1 MTEVVATSAAL
12 RHQRTGLP
20 PSCSLTVV
28 ERLRTLIAVTAFTLL
43 AAPGSALAATG
54 DLSFV
59 AGPAGCWKPPS
70 HLTAGCTSGNVGLES
85 PEHVLVSPDGRSV
98 YVAGRSTDGSSGR
111 LAAFARDASTGELT
125 PLSGTQGCITAD
137 GSGGECTAVAAL
149 LPVKGLAISPDGAS
163 LYAAVDHGSSDTADG
178 VLVFARNATT
188 GALTL
193 ASCVNS
199 GGTLGCSTA
208 AWLADASSAA
218 VSADGASVYVGA
230 LGGAAGEGTVA
241 AFSRS
246 TGTGALTAV
255 TGSACV
261 TTISSL
267 GGCTQVPDFQ
277 LWDPEEVQVTPD
289 GTQLIASSGGG
300 ISILARNSAT
310 GALTSPV
317 SGPTC
322 LIADT
327 GASGNPCAR
336 AYGIYDNRAV
346 AISPDGRSIY
356 GVSARASADSGVGIL
371 SRTPATGLVAVPT
384 GSASCLTQSGLAFQW
399 PGTPASPCD
408 TGRYTAT
415 AQDVVVSP
423 DGRNV
428 YAAAWGDAG
437 SPRTPAIVVLRRD
450 PTTGAITQPAAA
462 VGCLSQSGYAG
473 ECLADATHASTI
485 DSPGGLAISPD
496 GANVYVVDRS
506 TLALLVLQREPE
518 PPAPAADDP
527 AASSGASP
535 SAGSSA
541 PGGAATRPK
550 ALAGAFRLRSRV
562 GTTTGTVP
570 VGANRITQIAR
581 RAGTASRGGATRRAK
596 AVKGVCAIGAARA
609 GRDPRAARRTY
620 RCTIRLAKGTWT
632 VVTTA
637 RGKAGVVAETSRR
650 VVVR

>member
-1 MTEVVATSAAL
+1 MTVVVATSAAL
-12 RHQRTGLP
+12 RRQRTGLP
-20 PSCSLTVV
+20 PSCSLRVV
-28 ERLRTLIAVTAFTLL
+28 ERLRALIAVVAFAML

-59 AGPAGCWKPPS
+59 TGPAGCWKPPS
-70 HLTAGCTSGNVGLES
+70 HLTAGCTSGNVGLET

-137 GSGGECTAVAAL
+137 GNGGECTAAAAL
-149 LPVKGLAISPDGAS
+149 MPVKGLAISPDGAT
-163 LYAAVDHGSSDTADG
+163 LYAAVDHGTTDTADG

-188 GALTL
+188 GALTP

-218 VSADGASVYVGA
+218 ISPDGASVYVGA
-230 LGGAAGEGTVA
+230 LGDGAGEGTVA
-241 AFSRS
+241 AFARS
-246 TGTGALTAV
+246 AGTGALTAV

-267 GGCTQVPDFQ
+267 GGCTQVPDYQ

-300 ISILARNSAT
+300 ISILARNAT
-310 GALTSPV
+310 SGALTSPA

-322 LIADT
+322 LVADT
-327 GASGNPCAR
+327 GASGNPCDR
-336 AYGIYDNRAV
+336 AYGIYDNSAV

-356 GVSARASADSGVGIL
+356 GASARGSADSGVGIL
-371 SRTPATGLVAVPT
+371 SRSPATGLVSVPSGT
-384 GSASCLTQSGLAFQW
+384 ASCLTQSGLAFQW
-399 PGTPASPCD
+399 GIPGTSACD

-415 AQDVVVSP
+415 AHDVVVSP
-423 DGRNV
+423 DGRSV
-428 YAAAWGDAG
+428 YAAAWGNTG
-437 SPRTPAIVVLRRD
+437 SSLTPAIVVLRRD
-450 PTTGAITQPAAA
+450 PTTGAVTQPAAA

-485 DSPGGLAISPD
+485 ANPNGLAISPD
-496 GANVYVVDRS
+496 GANVYVADRG
-506 TLALLVLQREPE
+506 TFALLVLQREPA
-518 PPAPAADDP
+518 PATPAADGP

-535 SAGSSA
+535 NAGSA
-541 PGGAATRPK
+541 AAGGAATRPK
-550 ALAGAFRLRSRV
+550 ALAGAFRLRSGV

-570 VGANRITQIAR
+570 VGANRVTQIAR
-581 RAGTASRGGATRRAK
+581 RVGTASRGDEARRAK

-609 GRDPRAARRTY
+609 GRDPKAAKRSY